1 MKISDKL
8 INMSDSYTINQY
20 DNGYMVEIGGNDSD
34 DRWTNVKIVCNTI
47 DEVLALVKEAS
58 TMDRS

>member
-47 DEVLALVKEAS
+47 DEVLALVKEAA
-58 TMDRS
+58 TMARS

>member
-8 INMSDSYTINQY
+8 MNVSDSYTINQY

>member
-8 INMSDSYTINQY
+8 MNISDSYTINQY
-20 DNGYMVEIGGNDSD
+20 DNGYMVEIGGNDLD

-47 DEVLALVKEAS
+47 DEVLALVKEAA

>member
-8 INMSDSYTINQY
+8 MNVSDSYTINQY
-20 DNGYMVEIGGNDSD
+20 DNGYMVEISGNDLD